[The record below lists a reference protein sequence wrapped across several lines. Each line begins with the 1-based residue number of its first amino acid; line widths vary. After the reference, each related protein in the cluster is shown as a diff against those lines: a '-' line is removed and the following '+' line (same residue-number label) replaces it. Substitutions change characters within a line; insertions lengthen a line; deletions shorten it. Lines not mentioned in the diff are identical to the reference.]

1 MYHSWNVRRFLR
13 YVIFDLVLIFSAIW
27 LTRAGKHHFAAVEQH
42 QNGVFLPVLMYHS
55 VAELTE
61 TQFCVTPQ
69 TIESDLRYLKE
80 HGYEAVS
87 AEALVEYTNGTG
99 SLPLHPVLI
108 TLDDGFYNNSSLVLP
123 LLEKYDMCAVI
134 SVVGVFTDVYAP
146 DAPHQD
152 DYSYLT
158 WDDMREMCCSPRI
171 EFGNHTYQLH
181 SHRKRQGCAKLS
193 WESEEEYRQ
202 TLSEDLNLL
211 QTRFQEELHL
221 QPIVFAYPY
230 GFLCEESRPV
240 LQEAGF
246 LITLNCLEQPNFITR
261 DPACLYGLN
270 RYNREG
276 GISTETYMARLLQ
289 MEP

>member
-27 LTRAGKHHFAAVEQH
+27 LTRAGKQHFAAVEQH

-171 EFGNHTYQLH
+171 EFGNHTY
-181 SHRKRQGCAKLS
+181 C
-193 WESEEEYRQ
+193 
-202 TLSEDLNLL
+202 
-211 QTRFQEELHL
+211 
-221 QPIVFAYPY
+221 I
-230 GFLCEESRPV
+230 
-240 LQEAGF
+240 
-246 LITLNCLEQPNFITR
+246 
-261 DPACLYGLN
+261 
-270 RYNREG
+270 
-276 GISTETYMARLLQ
+276 
-289 MEP
+289 